1 MEIKQNL
8 YTSNFDNMILYLKKI
23 VIFVLFFILLYSAP
37 FFILWKSSELKELEE
52 VVELTF
58 QKQNDSLLVG
68 WGYHDYDRVYKLK
81 MANKIQPDI
90 LALGSSR
97 ILQISSEWFMPNINF
112 YNAGCG
118 AYTPDDAIQFLQLS
132 QTNPKVLIYNI
143 DQWTYNPYFIEYQ
156 TGYEYNYNPLE
167 SVNTNLFTI
176 WQSLFEGKFNFA
188 KLLSSKNIGIN
199 AIINDMGYRYDGFRH
214 YGNLYQNPKISDDYG
229 FKDTFNRI
237 ATGDRRFQYG
247 DEINEESVSKFQQ
260 LVEYCR
266 HQKIYLISF
275 LSPFAPIVCETLE
288 SYNDKYEYMH
298 KLPYIFQ
305 QLVDNETSFFF
316 NFQNPNNYGAQ
327 NNEFLD
333 GFHGGPKT
341 YLRLVNEIAD
351 SLSFF
356 KDYLKPDSILND
368 YFDGY
373 VPVNVYK

>member
-1 MEIKQNL
+1 MDRKQYL
-8 YTSNFDNMILYLKKI
+8 FISNFDYMILYLKKI
-23 VIFVLFFILLYSAP
+23 IVFVSFFILLYSVP
-37 FFILWKSSELKELEE
+37 FYILWKSGELKDLEE
-52 VVELTF
+52 VVELTL
-58 QKQNDSLLVG
+58 QNQNDSLLVG
-68 WGYHDYDRVYKLK
+68 WGYNDYDRVYKLK
-81 MANKIQPDI
+81 MVSRIQPDV

-97 ILQISSEWFMPNINF
+97 ILQISSDWFLPNFIF

-118 AYTPDDAIQFLQLS
+118 AYTPDDAMLFLQLS
-132 QTNPKVLIYNI
+132 HAKPKILIYNI
-143 DQWTYNPYFIEYQ
+143 DQWTYNPNFIEYQ
-156 TGYEYNYNPLE
+156 KGYEYNYNPLE
-167 SVNTNLFTI
+167 SVNTNLYSI
-176 WQSLFEGKFNFA
+176 WQSLFEGKFDFS

-199 AIINDMGYRYDGFRH
+199 AIINEMGYRH
-214 YGNLYQNPKISDDYG
+214 YGNLYKNPKISDDYG

-237 ATGDRRFQYG
+237 ETGDRRFQYG

-275 LSPFAPIVCETLE
+275 LPPFAPIICEKLE

-316 NFQNPNNYGAQ
+316 NFQNPNDYGAQ
-327 NNEFLD
+327 NNEFID

-373 VPVNVYK
+373 VPVNIYK